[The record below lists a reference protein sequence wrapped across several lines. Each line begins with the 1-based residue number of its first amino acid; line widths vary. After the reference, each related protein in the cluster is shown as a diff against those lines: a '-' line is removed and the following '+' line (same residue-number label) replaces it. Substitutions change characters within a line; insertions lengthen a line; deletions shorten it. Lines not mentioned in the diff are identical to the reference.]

1 MDFPVREE
9 FRAHVVEVVTL
20 LKMSEVIEQSRII
33 DQCNLLI
40 QSIQL
45 VERLLLE
52 LVAEPCSDIALLVCP

>member
-52 LVAEPCSDIALLVCP
+52 LVAEPCGDIVLLVCP